1 MFKSLIVYDTKRG
14 ETQKIA
20 EMLAEELR
28 SLDIEVKLS
37 DVHEIKDLTDLFGY
51 NAYLFGC
58 PTYLGEM
65 TENMKEMLFLAARA
79 DLVEKV
85 GGAFGA
91 YGWSGEVPKRIH
103 GTMQHVFKM
112 NMTAEPLMLSSSTV
126 KIAGK
131 MIKKYCQE
139 IAAKL
144 NNRTA

>member
-1 MFKSLIVYDTKRG
+1 MPKALIVYDTKRG

-20 EMLAEELR
+20 EMLAAELQQ
-28 SLDIEVKLS
+28 LNVEVRLS
-37 DVHEIKDLTDLFGY
+37 DVHEIKDLRDFFGY
-51 NAYLFGC
+51 DAYLFGC

-85 GGAFGA
+85 GGSFGA

-103 GTMQHVFKM
+103 GTMQHVFHM

-126 KIAGK
+126 KTAK
-131 MIKKYCQE
+131 TMITKFCKEIETKLKKRS
-139 IAAKL
+139 A
-144 NNRTA
+144 